1 MVQTSKTSNPT
12 FYLLRKYTDIALK
25 NCCNLLKTLFCI
37 WCHGFRRFRVPSF
50 SYYRLLYVGNNWKH
64 NCREHLT
71 WFSSVC
77 DMDWYSISYLLVNWA
92 LKTLSLLWITS
103 VSPYVNSCKILTL
116 TALSSP
122 FWTTFEQEAL
132 QQASI
137 LAAIPKPGE
146 FIFQGLIPVEVL
158 GLVLMWIAFG
168 LTFVSANNT
177 HYVLANCWPDKPP
190 LMGFFSNSGLWERK
204 GHITILVLLCTLVHS
219 SPCFCNV
226 AFIVLTG
233 NHF

>member
-1 MVQTSKTSNPT
+1 M
-12 FYLLRKYTDIALK
+12 
-25 NCCNLLKTLFCI
+25 
-37 WCHGFRRFRVPSF
+37 
-50 SYYRLLYVGNNWKH
+50 
-64 NCREHLT
+64 
-71 WFSSVC
+71 
-77 DMDWYSISYLLVNWA
+77 
-92 LKTLSLLWITS
+92 
-103 VSPYVNSCKILTL
+103 NSCKILTL
-116 TALSSP
+116 TELSSP

-137 LAAIPKPGE
+137 LTAIPKPGE

-204 GHITILVLLCTLVHS
+204 GHITILVLFFTLVHT
-219 SPCFCNV
+219 SPCNV
-226 AFIVLTG
+226 AFIALTG
-233 NHF
+233 NHFEVFNLHCDIGQPKRQSENAKLKTHLISYPVVWYCTCETFVVVSFSQRHIALAKENKKTDWFQIWCRGSTQYAAWHQSNH